1 MKALTCAQIGGRDEG
16 RGGGRLE
23 GNLRVKSSNFGGY
36 RIRMMIAPGEC
47 EGGGRGG
54 DKYSYIG
61 IGLNT
66 SFCIRT
72 SV

>member
-16 RGGGRLE
+16 RGGGALR

-54 DKYSYIG
+54 DKYPYIG

-66 SFCIRT
+66 SFYIRI